1 MNKNIPKLPEL
12 TEEYKQ
18 QQHQAVLDAEVIY
31 EFELLKEP
39 KVEISLIIF
48 FSIVSLFT
56 FWFVYLDVEF
66 LWAV

>member
-1 MNKNIPKLPEL
+1 MNKNIPTLPEI

-39 KVEISLIIF
+39 KVEIILIIF